1 MNGHLSCFQ
10 YLVLMNSVAVNIFMH
25 TLVFCP
31 TPEMEL
37 LSKRE
42 CTFLHLKIWKYQV
55 AIKPLHQSLLPLA
68 MNQIVSPTS
77 STTLIAGNEVLADLI
92 VVN

>member
-55 AIKPLHQSLLPLA
+55 AIKATAPISA
-68 MNQIVSPTS
+68 PTS
-77 STTLIAGNEVLADLI
+77 NESNCFSYILNNTDSWK
-92 VVN
+92 